1 MTEIPSRARV
11 VIIGGGVIGTSVAY
25 HLAQLGWTDVLL
37 LEQGQLSC
45 GTTWHAAGLVGQL
58 RASENGT
65 RLVQYSCELY
75 ERLEKET
82 GLGTGFRRCGG
93 VTVARTADRMTQLH
107 RTAATAEAYQL
118 ECELISPRR
127 ARELYPI
134 MAVDDLAGAIWLP
147 GDGRANPTDLTA
159 ALARGARDK
168 GVTIRERTRVT
179 AVLTKNN
186 AVTGVR
192 TDRGDVEAEVVVN
205 CAGQWAKAVG
215 AMAGVTVPLHSA
227 EHFYVVTEQVDGVN
241 RDFPILRDPDGYTY
255 IKEEVGGLVVGG
267 FEPDAKPWVAPDALP
282 YPFEF
287 QLLEEDWDHF
297 AILMD
302 SAIKRIPVLAETG
315 IKMFYNGPESFTPD
329 NQFILGEAPELRNF
343 FVAAGFNSVGIAS
356 AGGAGRALAEWIT
369 EGEPGLDLSAV
380 DIRRF
385 AAFNGNNQWLHDRVS
400 EVLGLHYAVPWPNRE
415 LTSARPFRRSPAY
428 HLLKQANAGFGSKM
442 GWERANFFAP
452 PGQRPDIEYGW
463 GRQNWQPWSS
473 AEQRAARG
481 AVALFDQTSF
491 SKYLV
496 TGRDAEQALQW
507 LCTADVAVSPG
518 RTVYTGMLNAHGTYE
533 ADITVTRL
541 SATEFLLVSS
551 AAATER
557 DKDHITRRMP
567 AGGHA
572 SLVDVTSQYA
582 VYGVMGPRSRDLLS
596 RLSRTDLGDEAF
608 PFGSSREIDLG
619 YATVRAT
626 RITYVGELGWE
637 LYVPAEFAVGAYE
650 DLVDAGAG
658 LGLVNAGY
666 YAIESLR
673 LEKAYRA
680 FGRELTPDYNP
691 VEAGLLFA
699 CKLKTAIGFL
709 GREAVE
715 QARAAGPRRKLVS
728 LVLTDP
734 DAMIWG
740 GELVLRDGVAV
751 GQVTSGAWGET
762 LGGGVALAYI
772 RHPDGDVLTPD
783 LVRAG
788 EYQVNVGGQLH
799 PATVHLRPPFDPAGD
814 RVKGRYQAGPPQEL
828 FSRTRAGSCPRTGTS
843 ISRSS
848 SSRYTLTYAVSQG
861 GDYASCWHRA
871 PAPLPVHRPVHHRRR
886 GPHRVLRAG
895 HATRRA
901 RQGPRTHLLPRP
913 GRLTGPGRA
922 AERGRRQRDD
932 SGRLSRP
939 GVRGATPQPSRAEAG
954 QAGLPGRDHQHDDR
968 RRDLPLPRR
977 IAAQGRERLPARA
990 PRPGA
995 PGHHRHRRQRPRTMC
1010 WPAGGRPAEPGPA
1023 CLVRDEGH
1031 PRGRHPPDHDHG
1043 PADGRRRAGRPH
1055 RRDELLPARAG
1066 RMAPGPARSP
1076 GRPCRGT
1083 AGRWLQQHAG
1093 PRLHPLRRPGR
1104 ERVRRVPYLR
1114 LRRAGI
1120 DSAQRR
1126 PALPVDLGVRR
1137 PAARAQPA
1145 RQPGRVPGHR
1155 PDVPASCW
1163 PSLTSAAR
1171 EL

>member
-1 MTEIPSRARV
+1 MTDPPDLPGSIASPALPPRARV

-25 HLAQLGWTDVLL
+25 HLARLGWTDVLL

-75 ERLEKET
+75 ERLEHET

-93 VTVARTADRMTQLH
+93 VTVARTKDRMTQLR

-127 ARELYPI
+127 ARELWPV
-134 MAVDDLAGAIWLP
+134 MQADDLEGAIWLP
-147 GDGRANPTDLTA
+147 GDGRANPADLTA

-168 GVTIRERTRVT
+168 GVTIREKIRVT
-179 AVLTKNN
+179 GILTKDG
-186 AVTGVR
+186 AVRGVR
-192 TDRGDVEAEVVVN
+192 TGQGDVEAEVVVN

-215 AMAGVTVPLHSA
+215 ALCGVTVPLHSA
-227 EHFYVVTEQVDGVN
+227 EHFYVVTEQIDGVH
-241 RDFPILRDPDGYTY
+241 RDLPVLRDPDGYTY

-287 QLLEEDWDHF
+287 KLLDEDWDHF
-297 AILMD
+297 EILMT
-302 SAIKRIPVLAETG
+302 SAVSRIPVLAETG

-343 FVAAGFNSVGIAS
+343 FVGAGFNSVGIAS

-385 AAFNGNNQWLHDRVS
+385 AAFNGNNQWLHDRVA

-428 HLLKQANAGFGSKM
+428 HLLEQAGACFGSKM
-442 GWERANFFAP
+442 GWERANVFAP
-452 PGQRPDIEYGW
+452 EGRKPEIEYGW
-463 GRQNWQPWSS
+463 GQQNWQPWSS
-473 AEQRAARG
+473 AEQRAART

-507 LCTADVAVSPG
+507 LCTADVAVPPG

-541 SATEFLLVSS
+541 SAGEFLLVSS
-551 AAATER
+551 AASTER

-567 AGGHA
+567 RGGHA

-596 RLSRTDLGDEAF
+596 RLTRRDLGDEPF
-608 PFGSSREIDLG
+608 PFGTSDLIDLG

-637 LYVPAEFAVGAYE
+637 LYVPAEFAVGAYQ
-650 DLVDAGAG
+650 DLIAAGAG

-666 YAIESLR
+666 YALESLR

-699 CKLKTAIGFL
+699 CKLGKDIGFL

-715 QARAAGPRRKLVS
+715 RARAAGPRRRLIS
-728 LVLTDP
+728 LVLADP
-734 DAMIWG
+734 EAMIWG

-762 LGGGVALAYI
+762 VGGCVGLAYVRHPAGEVLTRDAALA
-772 RHPDGDVLTPD
+772 G
-783 LVRAG
+783 A
-788 EYQVNVGGQLH
+788 YQVNVGGRLY
-799 PATVHLRPPFDPAGD
+799 PAGVSLRPPFDPAGD
-814 RVKGRYQAGPPQEL
+814 RIRGRYGP
-828 FSRTRAGSCPRTGTS
+828 
-843 ISRSS
+843 
-848 SSRYTLTYAVSQG
+848 
-861 GDYASCWHRA
+861 
-871 PAPLPVHRPVHHRRR
+871 
-886 GPHRVLRAG
+886 
-895 HATRRA
+895 
-901 RQGPRTHLLPRP
+901 
-913 GRLTGPGRA
+913 
-922 AERGRRQRDD
+922 
-932 SGRLSRP
+932 
-939 GVRGATPQPSRAEAG
+939 
-954 QAGLPGRDHQHDDR
+954 
-968 RRDLPLPRR
+968 
-977 IAAQGRERLPARA
+977 
-990 PRPGA
+990 
-995 PGHHRHRRQRPRTMC
+995 
-1010 WPAGGRPAEPGPA
+1010 
-1023 CLVRDEGH
+1023 
-1031 PRGRHPPDHDHG
+1031 
-1043 PADGRRRAGRPH
+1043 
-1055 RRDELLPARAG
+1055 
-1066 RMAPGPARSP
+1066 
-1076 GRPCRGT
+1076 
-1083 AGRWLQQHAG
+1083 
-1093 PRLHPLRRPGR
+1093 
-1104 ERVRRVPYLR
+1104 
-1114 LRRAGI
+1114 
-1120 DSAQRR
+1120 
-1126 PALPVDLGVRR
+1126 
-1137 PAARAQPA
+1137 
-1145 RQPGRVPGHR
+1145 
-1155 PDVPASCW
+1155 
-1163 PSLTSAAR
+1163 
-1171 EL
+1171 